1 MQRIARGR
9 FIRNCSSLQGWAAP
23 RAFEVIVKRAER
35 VPRLVRL
42 MILFLFGEQNELYPR
57 PWWWYLA
64 VIYDFRAST
73 CILRPRTSMHLRV
86 HQALVIGRAF
96 VRYHP
101 YPLRF
106 FVSASSFHFFSFVFF
121 FFLLYLCARCQGLD
135 LRSKACYKAFE
146 VCTCDIESIFFSNK
160 SWNLFVASIEG
171 YWKIRIPNVRNLY
184 TNLCMYWFNELYPC
198 FFLCLFYGKVKVKV
212 EKVFF

>member
-23 RAFEVIVKRAER
+23 RAFEVIVERAER

-121 FFLLYLCARCQGLD
+121 FSSFVSLREVSRIRFTFESLLQSVWSLYVWHWIDFLL
-135 LRSKACYKAFE
+135 E
-146 VCTCDIESIFFSNK
+146 
-160 SWNLFVASIEG
+160 
-171 YWKIRIPNVRNLY
+171 
-184 TNLCMYWFNELYPC
+184 
-198 FFLCLFYGKVKVKV
+198 
-212 EKVFF
+212 